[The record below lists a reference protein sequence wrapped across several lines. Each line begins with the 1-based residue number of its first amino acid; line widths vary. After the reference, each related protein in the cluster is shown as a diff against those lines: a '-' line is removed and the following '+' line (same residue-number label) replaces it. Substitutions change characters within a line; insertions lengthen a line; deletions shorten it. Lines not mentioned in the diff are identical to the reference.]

1 MSAAGELLHVRATL
15 GQHRGG
21 GLGANAGDGLQEL
34 VGLAQIRVRDA
45 AGDFLIQRFNLV
57 GQKGHVPHGA
67 RDQKWMRIPHR
78 MAFQGRR
85 EFGILFPGMPP
96 C

>member
-34 VGLAQIRVRDA
+34 VGLAQIRARDA

-67 RDQKWMRIPHR
+67 RDQKSMRIPHL
-78 MAFQGRR
+78 MALQGCR
-85 EFGILFPGMPP
+85 EFGNLFPGMPP